1 MTKKIVLYVIVL
13 LLGLLIGAGTCYN
26 HYRHIP
32 AQVDTV
38 YKYEKVPYTPL
49 ELKGNTYELETP
61 QINVGKHVFID
72 VALLDTVY
80 RDSIRYVVYPRQYYY
95 TKVKDAEIWHSGV
108 DSTIDSLVVFRENMV
123 VSKTEITTRKTKR
136 HGVSIGVEANY
147 STAPNFPVQLEYS
160 YNVTPWMNVYGYA
173 EYELLR
179 GQVGIGIGT
188 KLQISW

>member
-1 MTKKIVLYVIVL
+1 MERIKKIVLYVVVL

-49 ELKGNTYELETP
+49 ELKGNTYELEIP

-95 TKVKDAEIWHSGV
+95 TKVKDAEIWHSGI
-108 DSTIDSLVVFRENMV
+108 DSTIDSLNVVQKSTN
-123 VSKTEITTRKTKR
+123 ITNTYKAKEKKNTLSL
-136 HGVSIGVEANY
+136 GLETSYCSTFSIPIY
-147 STAPNFPVQLEYS
+147 LEYERMLHK
-160 YNVTPWMNVYGYA
+160 NVGFNASLFYDLPLRQYGVA
-173 EYELLR
+173 
-179 GQVGIGIGT
+179 VGINVQIG
-188 KLQISW
+188 W